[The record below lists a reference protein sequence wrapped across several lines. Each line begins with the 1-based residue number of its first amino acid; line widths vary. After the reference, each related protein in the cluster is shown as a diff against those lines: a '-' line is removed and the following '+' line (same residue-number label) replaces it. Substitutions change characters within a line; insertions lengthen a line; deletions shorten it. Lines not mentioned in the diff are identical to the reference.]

1 MKKAMKKEGM
11 FPILFIMMEVLDLM
25 IVGVIATC
33 IRSFFHFLKV
43 ESMKIL
49 EVYNSFEEVKLCYL
63 AIEI

>member
-1 MKKAMKKEGM
+1 
-11 FPILFIMMEVLDLM
+11 MMEVLDLM

>member
-1 MKKAMKKEGM
+1 MKKAMKEEGKSL
-11 FPILFIMMEVLDLM
+11 ILFIMMEVQDLM
-25 IVGVIATC
+25 IVGEIATC

>member
-1 MKKAMKKEGM
+1 M

-25 IVGVIATC
+25 IVGVIAT
-33 IRSFFHFLKV
+33 SLDLFSFLKV